1 MSNMSDLS
9 IELESTE
16 KSYPYPFKDISLN
29 SVALIPLEMLQRQ
42 NWVGKLAV
50 SFKEVFLFH

>member
-42 NWVGKLAV
+42 N
-50 SFKEVFLFH
+50 